1 MKKWKLIN
9 YIVLGSAT
17 ALPIMI
23 SAACGPTKK
32 EETIDPQ
39 LLEIKQLFETA
50 DQNLKEIINEYL
62 NKSSYLNPKK
72 QANKYN
78 NFLVLFYGKDIDEN
92 LVEPQNNLISLYQK
106 LIQLTNEIEFAGKNE
121 LIQNFNEKLIEGNY
135 LHNINSLNS
144 IINKYNGTY
153 RSNSFLKNIISDA
166 LNHKPVLDQK
176 WQENIEKYQNQ
187 IEVDIFHEEEFED
200 NHEHHGGDEHSH
212 EHDEIE
218 VHEEDDEQHG
228 HSHAL
233 TNLLSEIQENNES
246 LLRKQF
252 NKSLWLANVENLENI
267 DLKNQIIQ
275 LIEQI
280 DNIINNI
287 LEDSFEEMIDTL
299 HEKSKLI
306 VANIDKI
313 AEIKK
318 VN

>member
-1 MKKWKLIN
+1 
-9 YIVLGSAT
+9 
-17 ALPIMI
+17 
-23 SAACGPTKK
+23 
-32 EETIDPQ
+32 
-39 LLEIKQLFETA
+39 
-50 DQNLKEIINEYL
+50 
-62 NKSSYLNPKK
+62 
-72 QANKYN
+72 
-78 NFLVLFYGKDIDEN
+78 
-92 LVEPQNNLISLYQK
+92 
-106 LIQLTNEIEFAGKNE
+106 
-121 LIQNFNEKLIEGNY
+121 
-135 LHNINSLNS
+135 
-144 IINKYNGTY
+144 
-153 RSNSFLKNIISDA
+153 
-166 LNHKPVLDQK
+166 
-176 WQENIEKYQNQ
+176 
-187 IEVDIFHEEEFED
+187 DIFHEEEFED